1 MKDDIK
7 PKTQV
12 ILPQIMSRELCVF
25 IKKKIILRAL
35 SLGIN
40 YTTYKIRSS
49 SYELYIFV
57 FSFYVIKKYEKNH
70 LDSKY
75 FSPVEIF
82 FESTTNILK

>member
-1 MKDDIK
+1 MKYDIK
-7 PKTQV
+7 PKAQV
-12 ILPQIMSRELCVF
+12 TLPQIMSRELCVL

-40 YTTYKIRSS
+40 YASYKIRSS

-57 FSFYVIKKYEKNH
+57 LNFYVIKKYEKNH

-75 FSPVEIF
+75 FSPVEMF
-82 FESTTNILK
+82 VESTTNILK